1 MTRVILFGSY
11 FRLLLIKGNYYSA
24 FVLEEVLM
32 SIRELDYEQ
41 SLLYNEVR
49 SASQKRTTLL
59 RRTSPKWEGMLEV
72 YTQTV
77 RET

>member
-1 MTRVILFGSY
+1 
-11 FRLLLIKGNYYSA
+11 
-24 FVLEEVLM
+24 M

-49 SASQKRTTLL
+49 SASQKRITLL